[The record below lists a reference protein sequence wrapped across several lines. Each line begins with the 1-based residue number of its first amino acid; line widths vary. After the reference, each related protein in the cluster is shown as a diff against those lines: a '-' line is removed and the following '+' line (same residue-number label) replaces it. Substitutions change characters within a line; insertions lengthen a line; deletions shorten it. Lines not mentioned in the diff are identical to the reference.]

1 MKIVNYGQEI
11 LEQATQKVTEFNDE
25 LVKFTEDM
33 ISTMKES
40 NGVGL
45 SLHPKSETIVEFVL
59 WTWDSRK
66 DSFMMVKKFLPMI
79 IIRWF

>member
-45 SLHPKSETIVEFVL
+45 GLLHKSVTIVEYVL
-59 WTWDSRK
+59 W
-66 DSFMMVKKFLPMI
+66 I
-79 IIRWF
+79 